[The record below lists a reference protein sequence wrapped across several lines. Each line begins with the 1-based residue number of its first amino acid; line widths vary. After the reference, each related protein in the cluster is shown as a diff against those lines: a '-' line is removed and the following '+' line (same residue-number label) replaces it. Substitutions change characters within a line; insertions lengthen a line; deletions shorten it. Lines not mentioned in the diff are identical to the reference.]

1 MNPFRVLILG
11 GSAEASALARR
22 LAGDARFAPVL
33 SFAGRTRSPV
43 LPPIPHRIGGFGGVD
58 GLVRWL
64 NDPGA
69 DLLVCAV
76 HPFAAQIRRHAVEAA
91 RRAGTPLLVVERPV
105 WSPTEGDQ
113 WIPVADM
120 VEAARVLGETPRR
133 VLLTIGQKDLAA
145 FVSAAQH
152 AYVIRSIDPP
162 APESLPPGAEVISA
176 RPPFGEADERALLA
190 AHGIEFV
197 VTKNSGGSDTAAK
210 LAAARALGVTV
221 VMVERPPP
229 LDLGGLEAVRVSD
242 AAGAMA
248 WLETRHEAASRLLR
262 V

>member
-1 MNPFRVLILG
+1 MNPLRVLILG

-22 LAGDARFAPVL
+22 LASDGRFAPVL
-33 SFAGRTRSPV
+33 SLAGRTRAPV

-64 NDPGA
+64 EDRRT
-69 DLLVCAV
+69 DLLVCAT
-76 HPFAAQIRRHAVEAA
+76 HPFAAQMRRHAATAA
-91 RRAGTPLLVVERPV
+91 RAAGTPLLVIERPA
-105 WSPTEGDQ
+105 WSAAEGDN

-120 VEAARVLGETPRR
+120 AAAARALGETPRR
-133 VLLTIGQKDLAA
+133 VLLTVGQKELAPFA
-145 FVSAAQH
+145 GAPQH

-176 RPPFGEADERALLA
+176 RPPFSEADERRLLETQK
-190 AHGIEFV
+190 IEVV
-197 VTKNSGGSDTAAK
+197 VTKNSGAADTGAK
-210 LAAARALGVTV
+210 LAAARARGLPVI
-221 VMVERPPP
+221 MVERPPP
-229 LDLGGLEAVRVSD
+229 LDLGGLDAARVSD

-248 WLETRHEAASRLLR
+248 WLEARHEAASRLLR